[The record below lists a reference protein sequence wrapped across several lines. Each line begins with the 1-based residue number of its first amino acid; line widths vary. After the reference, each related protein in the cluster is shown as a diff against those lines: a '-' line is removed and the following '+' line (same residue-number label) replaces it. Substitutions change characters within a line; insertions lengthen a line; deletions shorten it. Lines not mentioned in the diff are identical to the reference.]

1 MSIDRLAARDW
12 LKSLGVLVAGSMS
25 VADARERIATY
36 CPLLEQE
43 FAPEIFNAR
52 SLAFV
57 AQRQKYFPSFH
68 EVCMHLTAWAEDRT
82 PPKRLAITDQTA
94 EVDWKAQHARE
105 RAEAKADWSDPAKVR
120 RSRDNVLSSP
130 VRQLEFGRMLAA
142 LVKRHA
148 PQNLPVLP
156 PEWREDA
163 AMKEAAE

>member
-1 MSIDRLAARDW
+1 MRYS
-12 LKSLGVLVAGSMS
+12 
-25 VADARERIATY
+25 
-36 CPLLEQE
+36 
-43 FAPEIFNAR
+43 
-52 SLAFV
+52 
-57 AQRQKYFPSFH
+57 
-68 EVCMHLTAWAEDRT
+68 AWASDRSQEVSGAPATGSLQQIAGATKRT
-82 PPKRLAITDQTA
+82 PTYSELRNGLAGWWMANRGDMLQDNSSA
-94 EVDWKAQHARE
+94 SEPDWKAQHARE

-142 LVKRHA
+142 LVQRHA